1 LRKILLAAAAAG
13 LLTAS
18 FAGTASAQECIQWP
32 NPLGW
37 DQIEVCHT
45 LPIDPHDLIQPQS

>member
-1 LRKILLAAAAAG
+1 MRKILLAAAAAG

-18 FAGTASAQECIQWP
+18 FAGTASASECIQWP

-37 DQIEVCHT
+37 DQIEVCHQ
-45 LPIDPHDLIQPQS
+45 LPIDPQDIIELES